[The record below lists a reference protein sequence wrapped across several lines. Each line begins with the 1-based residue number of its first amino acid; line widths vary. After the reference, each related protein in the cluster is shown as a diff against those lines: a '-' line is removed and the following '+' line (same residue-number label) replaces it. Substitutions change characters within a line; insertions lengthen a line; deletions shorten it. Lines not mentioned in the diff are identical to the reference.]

1 LPYFTSHDGTEL
13 FYRRWGAG
21 APIVLAHAW
30 ALNADGWQP
39 QMIGLSERGFSCI
52 AFDRR
57 GHGRSDDPG
66 AGYDLDS
73 LADDLHA
80 LVERLDLTEITLV
93 GHSIGAQES
102 VRYLTRHGDRR
113 VARLVLI
120 APALPYLLRTADNPD
135 GPNDPATLEAWREM
149 WKTHY
154 VEWLAQALPA
164 GFASEVAPQRLEQ
177 TLHAMLQCTI
187 QAAIGTNIASNE
199 ADQRAELRSVAVPTL
214 ILHGDKDA
222 SCPLEATGRK
232 VEALIGGSRLKI
244 YPGGLHAIIAS
255 HAREVVD
262 DISDFIA
269 TRAPLPVAL

>member
-1 LPYFTSHDGTEL
+1 LPYFTSHDGAEL

-30 ALNADGWQP
+30 ALNSDAWQP
-39 QMIGLSERGFSCI
+39 QMIALSERGFSCI

-80 LVERLDLTEITLV
+80 LVEHLDLADITLV

-102 VRYLTRHGDRR
+102 VRYLTRHSGRR

-120 APALPYLLRTADNPD
+120 APSLPYLLRTADNPD

-154 VEWLAQALPA
+154 VEWLAQALPPN
-164 GFASEVAPQRLEQ
+164 FASDVAPQRLEQ
-177 TLHAMLQCTI
+177 AMRTMLQCTV
-187 QAAIGTNIASNE
+187 QAAIGTKIASNQ
-199 ADQRAELRSVAVPTL
+199 ADQRAELRRVAVPTL
-214 ILHGDKDA
+214 ILQGDNDA
-222 SCPLEATGRK
+222 SCPLDVTGRK
-232 VEALIGGSRLKI
+232 VEALICGSHLKI

-262 DISDFIA
+262 DISNFIA
-269 TRAPLPVAL
+269 ARALPLTAR